1 MMSQPQ
7 KFNGTANDFI
17 DWFKGKKFEKVVLP
31 GNKTWI
37 PKQPSSEEYFLP
49 PVAESVRQEQ
59 GKAYALHYQ
68 EEFLRDVEI
77 SIEQRIRKRT
87 HAVSKTLND
96 DDSVSEGNTGD
107 AGKAHVFL
115 HYDFTTKR
123 RESSLPIFSVEK
135 EILEKITYY
144 QVVVIE
150 GETGCGKSTQ
160 VPQFILD
167 EAADKHQ
174 YCNIIVTQP
183 RRIAATSLARRVCKE
198 RGWQLGKLVGYQV
211 GLDSCKDKDTR
222 LLYVT
227 TETLVQ
233 KLVHQRKLDAFTHI
247 ILDEVHERDH
257 HTDFALLIIKKL
269 MHTVSPSVKIIL
281 MSATINASKFAQY
294 FATPVLGT
302 LLPAPVVSAG
312 DETVHAVQTYY
323 LDSLFNMC
331 QKKPDVLPCLP
342 TIDPDNPG
350 VSEEMFKLAVE
361 MVKCFDDLERQ
372 EHEISSKEFFQ
383 NRGAVLVFLPGLAEI
398 EQLVNMLAKEA
409 SKYQWQ
415 LYPLHSTITKEE
427 QQNVFLVPPPGF
439 RKIIISTNI
448 AESSI
453 TVQDIKYVIDFC
465 LTKVLTCDEITNY
478 TSLKL
483 AWTSKA
489 SCKQRA
495 GRCGRVSSGRVYCL
509 VPKQFYE
516 TLPDY
521 ASPEMCH
528 TPLTQVILKAKVLD
542 MGEPHSILALALDPP
557 DMGDICR
564 TILILKQMG
573 ALSVTASGCRSHLD
587 GDMTYLGKVIV
598 HLPID
603 PYLAK
608 LIVMGHIMGCLREC
622 IIIAASLSLKPFHA
636 RPFQDELNAFLSK
649 VSWAYG
655 SFSDCLAVLNTYDVW
670 QGMQSRG
677 EFLLPGGKAEKEW
690 AKHSYV
696 QLSTLQDVHKLVEEL
711 TERLKKLKIVVQ
723 AHRSTPR
730 KDQTLILKMCMAA
743 AFFPNYYR
751 RTVPEDYQREVC
763 RELRG
768 NDPFRTV
775 ILRGLPAATNIIYD
789 QQIRNLFKECSQNLV
804 ISYEGAKAYIQ
815 FPNLDGSRVKEEHFQ
830 SIPGS
835 CPTTMHLALKMKQ
848 VPRIN
853 QNLYITLISPEESE
867 QQLQGILGHSS
878 DQYSTTQLLGSE
890 SSKAPRQT
898 LGNLA
903 VRVTQPTSN
912 CLKPPELPHAA
923 NHTWDIYV
931 THVVSA
937 GHFWVI
943 SSESSNL
950 NNLKYMEEIIMAS
963 VQEFTPVLLPVVTP
977 GFVCLAPFTD
987 VQGMQAYYRARLEDV
1002 FPSHDK
1008 KLKTMVFFVDY
1019 GNSEIVDA
1027 SDLRLLPKRL
1037 REIKMLAVECM
1048 LAEVK
1053 PIAKYSDGSWSPDA
1067 TKWLQKYA
1075 LNKKFT
1081 VQIYS
1086 VVNGVLRV
1094 KLLGRENGKFISIN
1108 QKLISMGHAV
1118 KAEEFYLSKQNHELR
1133 AIYSSEIEV
1142 PEHDENI
1149 NTSALSSYSFN
1160 QSSSDLECSTKVK
1173 LRGPD
1178 SPLLLRFVALTPS
1191 ASSKLVRVETSS
1203 VNSTALDLEPQNPH
1217 ERLLIAGNVTLNQS
1231 ASTATLHNTTLM
1243 PSIPGML
1250 PICILLFCPVAEMR
1264 VNRTGSHYTGV
1275 LVGLGCD
1282 ERTGQVIYPADDIE
1296 VAFDID
1302 ITQEDLMLI
1311 NKIRFLLNVVL
1322 EEAEYISGATLISTQ
1337 KNLHK
1342 LILRLLDEKRGYKE
1356 PEPYHFPYRWN
1367 KVPQEDLLYPEV
1379 GGALDDVERSA
1390 FPLHRGICL
1399 RPDNIAKTS

>member
-1 MMSQPQ
+1 MMSQSQ
-7 KFNGTANDFI
+7 KFKGSANDFMN
-17 DWFKGKKFEKVVLP
+17 WFRGREFEKVVLP
-31 GNKTWI
+31 ASKTCNS
-37 PKQPSSEEYFLP
+37 KQPPSEEYFLP
-49 PVAESVRQEQ
+49 PMAESVQQEQ

-68 EEFLRDVEI
+68 EEFLRDLEL
-77 SIEQRIRKRT
+77 SIEQRVRRQT
-87 HAVSKTLND
+87 HTLHKTLND
-96 DDSVSEGNTGD
+96 DASASEGN
-107 AGKAHVFL
+107 AGGAQKANVFL
-115 HYDFTTKR
+115 HYDFSTRR
-123 RESSLPIFSVEK
+123 RESTLPIFNVEK
-135 EILEKITYY
+135 EILEKITNY

-174 YCNIIVTQP
+174 HCNIVVTQP
-183 RRIAATSLARRVCKE
+183 RRIAAISLARRVCKE

-211 GLDSCKDKDTR
+211 GLDTRKDADTR

-233 KLVHQRKLDAFTHI
+233 KLIQQRKLDAYTHI
-247 ILDEVHERDH
+247 ILDEVHERDQ

-281 MSATINASKFAQY
+281 MSATINTSKFAQY

-312 DETVHAVQTYY
+312 DETVYAVQTYY
-323 LDSLFNMC
+323 LDSLFNVC
-331 QKKPDVLPCLP
+331 QKKHDVLPRLP
-342 TIDPDNPG
+342 TIDPDDPG

-372 EHEISSKEFFQ
+372 EHELSSKEFFK

-427 QQNVFLVPPPGF
+427 QQNVFLISPAGF

-453 TVQDIKYVIDFC
+453 TVQDIRYVIDFC

-509 VPKQFYE
+509 VPKPFYE

-521 ASPEMCH
+521 STPEMCH
-528 TPLTQVILKAKVLD
+528 TPLSQVILKTKVLD

-573 ALSVTASGCRSHLD
+573 ALSVTAGGCRSHLD

-603 PYLAK
+603 PHLAK
-608 LIVMGHIMGCLREC
+608 LIVMGHILGCLREC
-622 IIIAASLSLKPFHA
+622 VIIAASLSLKSFHA

-670 QGMQSRG
+670 QNMQSRG

-696 QLSTLQDVHKLVEEL
+696 QLGTLQDVHKLVEDL
-711 TERLKKLKIVVQ
+711 TDRLKRLKIVIQ
-723 AHRSTPR
+723 AHQSTPR

-743 AFFPNYYR
+743 AFFPHYYR

-763 RELRG
+763 RELTG
-768 NDPFRTV
+768 HDPFRTV
-775 ILRGLPAATNIIYD
+775 ILSGLPAATNIIYD

-815 FPNLDGSRVKEEHFQ
+815 FPNLDGSCVKEEHFQ
-830 SIPGS
+830 SIPGG
-835 CPTTMHLALKMKQ
+835 CPTTMHLALKMRQ
-848 VPRIN
+848 VPRIS

-867 QQLQGILGHSS
+867 RQLQGILGHSS
-878 DQYSTTQLLGSE
+878 GQNSPTQVLDYR
-890 SSKAPRQT
+890 SSKPPRQT
-898 LGNLA
+898 LTNLS

-912 CLKPPELPHAA
+912 SLKPPELPSAR
-923 NHTWDIYV
+923 NHTWGAYV

-943 SSESSNL
+943 SSDVSNI

-963 VQEFTPVLLPVVTP
+963 VQEFSPVSLAVVTP
-977 GFVCLAPFTD
+977 GCVCLAPFTD
-987 VQGMQAYYRARLEDV
+987 VQGMQAYYRARVEDV
-1002 FPSHDK
+1002 FSSQDE
-1008 KLKTMVFFVDY
+1008 KLKALVFFVDY
-1019 GNSEIVDA
+1019 GNTEIVDA
-1027 SDLRLLPKRL
+1027 SDLRLLPRRL
-1037 REIKMLAVECM
+1037 REVNMLAVECM

-1053 PIAKYSDGSWSPDA
+1053 PVAKYSDGSWGPDA

-1075 LNKKFT
+1075 LNKSFT
-1081 VQIYS
+1081 IQIYS
-1086 VVNGVLRV
+1086 VVSGMLRV
-1094 KLLGRENGKFISIN
+1094 NLLGKEGGRFISIN
-1108 QKLISMGHAV
+1108 QKLISLGFAV

-1133 AIYSSEIEV
+1133 AIYSSETEA
-1142 PEHDENI
+1142 PDHDETI
-1149 NTSALSSYSFN
+1149 TTSALSSCSFN
-1160 QSSSDLECSTKVK
+1160 HFRDHSACSTKVK

-1191 ASSKLVRVETSS
+1191 GSSKLVKVETSS

-1217 ERLLIAGNVTLNQS
+1217 ERLLVAGNVTLNPS
-1231 ASTATLHNTTLM
+1231 GSTATLHNTTLM
-1243 PSIPGML
+1243 PSIPGIL

-1264 VNRTGSHYTGV
+1264 VNKTGTHYTGV

-1282 ERTGQVIYPADDIE
+1282 ERTGHVIYPADDIE

-1302 ITQEDLMLI
+1302 VTQEDLMLI

-1322 EEAEYISGATLISTQ
+1322 EEAEYIPGATLISTQ
-1337 KNLHK
+1337 KNLRQ

-1356 PEPYHFPYRWN
+1356 PEPYPFPYCWN
-1367 KVPQEDLLYPEV
+1367 KVSQEDLLYPEV
-1379 GGALDDVERSA
+1379 GGALDDIEKSA

-1399 RPDNIAKTS
+1399 RSHIMKSS